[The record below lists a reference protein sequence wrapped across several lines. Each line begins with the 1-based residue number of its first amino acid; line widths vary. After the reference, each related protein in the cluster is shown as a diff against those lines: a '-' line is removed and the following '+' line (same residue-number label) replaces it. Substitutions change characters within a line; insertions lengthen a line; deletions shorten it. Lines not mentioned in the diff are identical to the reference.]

1 MKFSNQIISLNKKQ
15 KKYFKK
21 TEGFR
26 VRDAKGAE
34 GGANWNERRFDFCIL
49 DDIFLSEVR
58 WSTEAKRTL

>member
-58 WSTEAKRTL
+58 